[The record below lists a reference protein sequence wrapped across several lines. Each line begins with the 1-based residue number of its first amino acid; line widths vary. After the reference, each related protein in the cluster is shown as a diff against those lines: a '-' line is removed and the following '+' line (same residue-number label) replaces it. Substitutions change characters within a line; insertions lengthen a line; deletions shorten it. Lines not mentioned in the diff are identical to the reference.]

1 MMLASFTAL
10 SEPINIDEGSA
21 ATLVI
26 EEPIFYRGF
35 IEGLRDASEGL
46 ESDFVLSENNIIS
59 DFGKNVCLI
68 TDIFGIDLASRS
80 IASKI
85 LHAVSA
91 EAGAAEDEV
100 MPVLSE
106 LNSLAFS
113 LSSRL
118 GYDISYKS
126 LTDLS
131 GVLKLF
137 DFAVD
142 TEGMS
147 LCDRLIQYADIMS
160 SDFGK
165 RLFVTVNLKSALS
178 EDEQASFF
186 RTIAYKKHRFLLIEN
201 MQHAYRADNETIRII
216 DRDLCEIC

>member
-10 SEPINIDEGSA
+10 SEPININEGSA

-59 DFGKNVCLI
+59 DLGRNVCLI

-178 EDEQASFF
+178 EDEQKSFF
-186 RTIAYKKHRFLLIEN
+186 RTVAYKKHRFLLIEN
-201 MQHAYRADNETIRII
+201 MQHAYRADNETVRII
-216 DRDLCEIC
+216 DGDLCEIC

>member
-68 TDIFGIDLASRS
+68 TDIFGIDLASRG

-100 MPVLSE
+100 MPVLTE

-118 GYDISYKS
+118 GYDPHRPLGRAK
-126 LTDLS
+126 
-131 GVLKLF
+131 
-137 DFAVD
+137 AV
-142 TEGMS
+142 
-147 LCDRLIQYADIMS
+147 
-160 SDFGK
+160 
-165 RLFVTVNLKSALS
+165 
-178 EDEQASFF
+178 
-186 RTIAYKKHRFLLIEN
+186 
-201 MQHAYRADNETIRII
+201 
-216 DRDLCEIC
+216 